1 MISNELNLFKRVWI
15 RGMERLCI
23 RGMDQDL
30 KWAAAIWVPMD
41 TLSLDMSGHT
51 AGRPNR
57 WLLLT
62 GSRDR
67 LWPPDEVMLI
77 IIPNRAIPWTQQLGW
92 SMALGLQHF
101 KEAYLLPWMN
111 VWTLRWLSISRTR
124 NRDITKKLAGVCTVG
139 IPCKATLRMTTCAL
153 YMYICIGFQ
162 FPVSDY
168 SGSSVLHHLSL
179 VAWGGNLQHVE
190 SAFIIFATSM
200 IFYFLKCSSLRL
212 QDPATNLLAWLGQ
225 NKGPT
230 QITEL
235 PSERSVYCMCGLIHH
250 PHDDNQRWRSIPIQ
264 SPFSIF
270 EHLWTPWLGVVHAG
284 LPTLF
289 APSCTAGSS
298 LPKHLQHGL
307 VTAGKS
313 CGNHTIRAT
322 LKM

>member
-15 RGMERLCI
+15 RGMERLCFG
-23 RGMDQDL
+23 GMDQDL

-124 NRDITKKLAGVCTVG
+124 NRDITKKLAGVCTEKLEYPVKPLWG
-139 IPCKATLRMTTCAL
+139 WPLAH
-153 YMYICIGFQ
+153 YICIYIYR
-162 FPVSDY
+162 FPVS
-168 SGSSVLHHLSL
+168 SFRLFGFFSSSSSL
-179 VAWGGNLQHVE
+179 A
-190 SAFIIFATSM
+190 
-200 IFYFLKCSSLRL
+200 SSLRRKL
-212 QDPATNLLAWLGQ
+212 TTRGKCFHNLCYIYDLLIFLNVPLYGC
-225 NKGPT
+225 K
-230 QITEL
+230 IL
-235 PSERSVYCMCGLIHH
+235 PRICS
-250 PHDDNQRWRSIPIQ
+250 HD
-264 SPFSIF
+264 
-270 EHLWTPWLGVVHAG
+270 
-284 LPTLF
+284 
-289 APSCTAGSS
+289 
-298 LPKHLQHGL
+298 
-307 VTAGKS
+307 
-313 CGNHTIRAT
+313 
-322 LKM
+322 